1 MNLELLW
8 AVFDKESRNLSVYNI
23 ANFWFVCCSGSEE
36 EKGKDK
42 RPADSPPSLSGSVDG
57 TECRFNL
64 SSYTRVYVVDKES
77 IMYKREALLKAKEVS
92 YSCNFM
98 W

>member
-1 MNLELLW
+1 MC
-8 AVFDKESRNLSVYNI
+8 VFSAI
-23 ANFWFVCCSGSEE
+23 EE
-36 EKGKDK
+36 DKGKDK
-42 RPADSPPSLSGSVDG
+42 RPSDSPPSLAESVDS

-92 YSCNFM
+92 
-98 W
+98 